1 MKKMKITVLLFL
13 MVNIIGYSQS
23 TSTSVS
29 ENNALTLH
37 RITGSGGSGGVS
49 RSYGQAMRFVNPPKA
64 IDGSIYLFK
73 KWKGSPAVIESK
85 DKKTFVL
92 DNINFNLKTN
102 RFVTKISQ
110 DSIFVINM
118 DKIDNINILGKVFK
132 KIDSEIGTRIFEVVF
147 ESDKISILNFHSVKL
162 VEGSVNPMLGRK
174 NDKLIHKQA
183 FYIHNEA
190 NTVQFKLN
198 KKSILDI
205 LSSNETEKKAIKNY
219 YSRNKFSYK
228 SIDDLKKVLNNL
240 DNII

>member
-174 NDKLIHKQA
+174 KIEIENKNQELVREHEDLKHK
-183 FYIHNEA
+183 IKNLMLE
-190 NTVQFKLN
+190 V
-198 KKSILDI
+198 KKRSEIEDNFNQEI
-205 LSSNETEKKAIKNY
+205 EELSKETESLVSDIEKWQT
-219 YSRNKFSYK
+219 
-228 SIDDLKKVLNNL
+228 
-240 DNII
+240 